1 MNNEETIIA
10 HSENHEQNTRTQ
22 KENKKNSNGKTIAA
36 AAASA
41 TLGGVAGGAGTAA
54 AMNYYNA
61 KTEENEPQEQEQEQE
76 QVEAHTAEAP
86 KTAEAPRTES
96 KPSAPSVTEDDE
108 AITPVHHDPEPDH
121 TAAPINVNHT
131 ITDEGQPTAPE
142 GEQAEVQVLGVY
154 EHVTEDNVQQT
165 AAVLTDGTEVAVVVD
180 VTGNGMADVLAVDNN
195 HNNQI
200 DDGEVVDISD
210 QDISMRVIEQAYLEQ
225 QQMDDLTSNA
235 SSNDQMLN
243 CNDGIDDGYGI

>member
-61 KTEENEPQEQEQEQE
+61 KTEENEPQEQEQ
-76 QVEAHTAEAP
+76 VEAHTAEAP
-86 KTAEAPRTES
+86 KTAEAPRTEP
-96 KPSAPSVTEDDE
+96 KPSAPPVTEDDE
-108 AITPVHHDPEPDH
+108 AITPVHHDPGPDH